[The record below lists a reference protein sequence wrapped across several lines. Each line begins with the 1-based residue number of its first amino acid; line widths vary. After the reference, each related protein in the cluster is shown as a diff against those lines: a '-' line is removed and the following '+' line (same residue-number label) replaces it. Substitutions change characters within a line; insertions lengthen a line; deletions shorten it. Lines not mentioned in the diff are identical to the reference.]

1 MIMNATTMERISAN
15 DTCSM
20 RPRNW
25 SRKPCLRDSASN
37 NADFSRLFF
46 YFAVNCHRF
55 VYVSGVG
62 GALGGEGGGFTE
74 LAKHLSF
81 GPNGKCFLLI
91 RFPKD

>member
-15 DTCSM
+15 DTGSM

-62 GALGGEGGGFTE
+62 GALGRGGGVY
-74 LAKHLSF
+74 
-81 GPNGKCFLLI
+81 
-91 RFPKD
+91 

>member
-1 MIMNATTMERISAN
+1 MGEFKWKFLKVDLRKLFVIMNATTMERISAN

-25 SRKPCLRDSASN
+25 SRQPCLRDSASN

-46 YFAVNCHRF
+46 YFAANCHRF

-62 GALGGEGGGFTE
+62 
-74 LAKHLSF
+74 
-81 GPNGKCFLLI
+81 
-91 RFPKD
+91 DY

>member
-37 NADFSRLFF
+37 NADFGRLFF

-62 GALGGEGGGFTE
+62 GALGGGGGFTE

-81 GPNGKCFLLI
+81 GPNDKCFLLI

>member
-25 SRKPCLRDSASN
+25 SRQPCLRDSASN

-46 YFAVNCHRF
+46 YFAANCHRF
-55 VYVSGVG
+55 VMLAVLVITRVCSTSNIG
-62 GALGGEGGGFTE
+62 GALGGGYRIQMTN
-74 LAKHLSF
+74 AS
-81 GPNGKCFLLI
+81 C
-91 RFPKD
+91 